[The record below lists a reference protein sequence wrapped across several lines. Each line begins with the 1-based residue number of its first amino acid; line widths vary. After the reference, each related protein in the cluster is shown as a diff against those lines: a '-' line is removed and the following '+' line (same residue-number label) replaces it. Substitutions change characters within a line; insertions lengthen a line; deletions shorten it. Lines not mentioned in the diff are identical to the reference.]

1 MADNLDPVYTNIKEQ
16 DSKDKWIQI
25 LQNDPTNAIDA
36 YHKALCKDN
45 ETSGWCGLMKLFRIL
60 GALEQVKDGKLSL
73 NELNNQHSKELT
85 AIKDDMKELKQSM
98 KSFAPESESKLQ
110 EEIKELKSQ
119 HEEEKEKLKSQH
131 EEEKE
136 ELKSQ
141 HEEEKAQLQYKINNQ
156 DNTNKEDLRK
166 INEAILKLKQNIE
179 SISPEG
185 LNLNRL
191 KEALSQLNNI
201 NYEKLII

>member
-1 MADNLDPVYTNIKEQ
+1 MADKLKDLPEFYKNVNTSELKNAWIK
-16 DSKDKWIQI
+16 I
-25 LQNDPTNAIDA
+25 LQDNPTNAIDA

-119 HEEEKEKLKSQH
+119 HEEEK
-131 EEEKE
+131 
-136 ELKSQ
+136 
-141 HEEEKAQLQYKINNQ
+141 AQLQYKINNQ

>member
-1 MADNLDPVYTNIKEQ
+1 MDTTGLEKLNKQGSYLTTLEKEDNQNQWINILRNK
-16 DSKDKWIQI
+16 
-25 LQNDPTNAIDA
+25 PTEAINA
-36 YHKALCKDN
+36 YHNALCSNGKNKGYCD
-45 ETSGWCGLMKLFRIL
+45 LLDLFRIM

-110 EEIKELKSQ
+110 EEINELKSQ
-119 HEEEKEKLKSQH
+119 HQ
-131 EEEKE
+131 EEKE

-141 HEEEKAQLQYKINNQ
+141 HQEEKAQLQDKINIQ

-185 LNLNRL
+185 LNLNKL
-191 KEALSQLNNI
+191 KEALSQLN
-201 NYEKLII
+201 IIKN